1 MRVSLYQDLLEKSVN
16 GQLSR
21 DIVRSVCTTYG
32 VHHSTGW
39 RIFQRG
45 KATKTSGGIADVT
58 ARLKGKTG
66 RPTKFAPEDI
76 EQRIKNVPLH
86 KSQTYRSL
94 AAATGLSVYL
104 LWTFVKRIIP
114 RSKDTQEDELV
125 LDMMNLRLEEEER
138 LEEVAVLLCTFS
150 FVLNPANTN
159 ILRGRQL
166 AELFFTRTAPGSN
179 FESFVLEL
187 YGKSWKNVVALIG
200 DNCSTNVAF
209 ARLAGL
215 PLVVCD
221 SHRFNLVVSDLLSNH
236 DVVIQKVNI
245 LMRKLRNILPA
256 ARLRRLT
263 PLRAKTLN
271 ATRWTSAFSLTR

>member
-58 ARLKGKTG
+58 ARLKGNTG

-86 KSQTYRSL
+86 KRQTYRSL

-104 LWTFVKRIIP
+104 LWTFVKRKWMTRRSSWTRPCLKPKQKEARRDFCLQFRTQPPNDVIGDMQDVVHLDEKWFYMTKLRRRFLVWHDEKIIP
-114 RSKDTQEDELV
+114 RHLQSKSHITKVMFLVAVARPRQGKDTQEDELV

-138 LEEVAVLLCTFS
+138 LEEVAVLL
-150 FVLNPANTN
+150 
-159 ILRGRQL
+159 
-166 AELFFTRTAPGSN
+166 SN
-179 FESFVLEL
+179 LTV
-187 YGKSWKNVVALIG
+187 I
-200 DNCSTNVAF
+200 
-209 ARLAGL
+209 
-215 PLVVCD
+215 
-221 SHRFNLVVSDLLSNH
+221 SDLSSEDEFN
-236 DVVIQKVNI
+236 
-245 LMRKLRNILPA
+245 
-256 ARLRRLT
+256 
-263 PLRAKTLN
+263 
-271 ATRWTSAFSLTR
+271 

>member
-1 MRVSLYQDLLEKSVN
+1 M
-16 GQLSR
+16 
-21 DIVRSVCTTYG
+21 YG
-32 VHHSTGW
+32 LIERIERKLTLTLPDKLTLVFDGW
-39 RIFQRG
+39 
-45 KATKTSGGIADVT
+45 
-58 ARLKGKTG
+58 
-66 RPTKFAPEDI
+66 
-76 EQRIKNVPLH
+76 
-86 KSQTYRSL
+86 TYRSTHYVAL
-94 AAATGLSVYL
+94 FASFPSDDPIGYSRELLAFAPINDEDYLSAAAHS
-104 LWTFVKRIIP
+104 
-114 RSKDTQEDELV
+114 E
-125 LDMMNLRLEEEER
+125 
-138 LEEVAVLLCTFS
+138 
-150 FVLNPANTN
+150 
-159 ILRGRQL
+159 
-166 AELFFTRTAPGSN
+166 